1 MSYQNAN
8 YSAFYVSE
16 PFSESNLGA
25 NSTHDF
31 VYYNMLRMWK
41 GEDNS
46 FPFND
51 AHDKTYNVRDGSD
64 WERLLSLDFIQDLTI
79 LRTLFILSSITANS
93 HALREEMNYGIGT
106 KGLPVIVIYP
116 DYDKKSDI
124 VDSNGNFKKQIKD
137 LWDKLPAFRDNMS
150 SVATLHI
157 PCTKSVIISALN
169 NEDFMVN
176 TMADA
181 KILL

>member
-46 FPFND
+46 LMM
-51 AHDKTYNVRDGSD
+51 HMIRHIMCEMVVIGK
-64 WERLLSLDFIQDLTI
+64 RLLSLDFIQDLII
-79 LRTLFILSSITANS
+79 LRTLF
-93 HALREEMNYGIGT
+93 Y
-106 KGLPVIVIYP
+106 
-116 DYDKKSDI
+116 
-124 VDSNGNFKKQIKD
+124 F
-137 LWDKLPAFRDNMS
+137 
-150 SVATLHI
+150 
-157 PCTKSVIISALN
+157 
-169 NEDFMVN
+169 
-176 TMADA
+176 
-181 KILL
+181 

>member
-1 MSYQNAN
+1 MSYRNAN

-31 VYYNMLRMWK
+31 VYYNMLRMWR

-64 WERLLSLDFIQDLTI
+64 WEKTLKPRLHTIEITMLLLSVNHYVTI
-79 LRTLFILSSITANS
+79 LLS
-93 HALREEMNYGIGT
+93 
-106 KGLPVIVIYP
+106 KGLFPSMELPIYAL
-116 DYDKKSDI
+116 DH
-124 VDSNGNFKKQIKD
+124 VDRKN
-137 LWDKLPAFRDNMS
+137 
-150 SVATLHI
+150 
-157 PCTKSVIISALN
+157 
-169 NEDFMVN
+169 
-176 TMADA
+176 
-181 KILL
+181 

>member
-1 MSYQNAN
+1 
-8 YSAFYVSE
+8 
-16 PFSESNLGA
+16 
-25 NSTHDF
+25 
-31 VYYNMLRMWK
+31 MLRMWK

-51 AHDKTYNVRDGSD
+51 AHDKTYNVRDSD
-64 WERLLSLDFIQDLTI
+64 WKRLLSLDFIQGLTI
-79 LRTLFILSSITANS
+79 LRTLFYFKFHTANS

-137 LWDKLPAFRDNMS
+137 LWDKLPFS
-150 SVATLHI
+150 
-157 PCTKSVIISALN
+157 
-169 NEDFMVN
+169 
-176 TMADA
+176 
-181 KILL
+181 